1 MEIRFS
7 TQWKNLRS
15 LPFSFKFWPI
25 LSLFLL
31 SLLVVACGTSPGTMA
46 NPGNPAVTAT
56 IDLNSTNVSP
66 TPALPP
72 YSCGAWATQSTPPF
86 GTAAVAVYAKFVQMV
101 KTNPNDPN
109 DVGNPQGVGGATA
122 IATVLWPDGTQAQ
135 LAGTTGTD
143 GLVAFAVSTAGRADA
158 INKITFVTV
167 QFAKDGVPP
176 CTVDQTRAAFFT
188 LVTGNV
194 GTPIVPGKKP
204 TGR

>member
-1 MEIRFS
+1 MWIRFA
-7 TQWKNLRS
+7 TQWKNLLS
-15 LPFSFKFWPI
+15 LPFSFKFWSI
-25 LSLFLL
+25 LSLLL
-31 SLLVVACGTSPGTMA
+31 VSMLVVACGTNSSNMA
-46 NPGNPAVTAT
+46 NSGNPAVTAT
-56 IDLNSTNVSP
+56 INLNSNTISP
-66 TPALPP
+66 TPALPQ

-109 DVGNPQGVGGATA
+109 DVGNPQGIGGATA

-143 GLVAFAVSTAGRADA
+143 GLVAFAVSTVGRADA
-158 INKITFVTV
+158 INRITFVTV

-188 LVTGNV
+188 LVTGNA
-194 GTPIVPGKKP
+194 GTPTVPGKRP
-204 TGR
+204 QGR